1 MLYFEAKPEHTSEGA
16 LSSIISVQG
25 KYIVTRCQ
33 SKYGLN
39 VIIKQLPRDPF
50 SRFFVT
56 EGQFDLRE
64 IQFYTKVRDKVIES
78 DFRVRVNF
86 NLLSVSA
93 DARFKEIQ

>member
-1 MLYFEAKPEHTSEGA
+1 M
-16 LSSIISVQG
+16 
-25 KYIVTRCQ
+25 
-33 SKYGLN
+33 SKQIWLN